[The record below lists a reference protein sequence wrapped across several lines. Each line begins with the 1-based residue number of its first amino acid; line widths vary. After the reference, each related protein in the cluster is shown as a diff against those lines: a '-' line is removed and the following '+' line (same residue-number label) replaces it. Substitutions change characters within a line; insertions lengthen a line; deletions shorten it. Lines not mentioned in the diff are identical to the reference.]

1 MQNNKVVVRKPTPA
15 EHRRAS
21 SIFTTASDLSKSL
34 PQCPPE
40 MEAPDKISSLEAR
53 MDEFA
58 RRKRN
63 VSKLINQLKGGV
75 QPSNIA
81 FDLRTR
87 EEVKRTIKG
96 LEGELADIIQ
106 EEHDVGLRLH
116 RAQRKKDREEMYE
129 NPTGLWIKRVTMY
142 NV

>member
-1 MQNNKVVVRKPTPA
+1 
-15 EHRRAS
+15 
-21 SIFTTASDLSKSL
+21 
-34 PQCPPE
+34 

-53 MDEFA
+53 MEEYA

-63 VSKLINQLKGGV
+63 VSKLINKLNSGA

-106 EEHDVGLRLH
+106 EEHDVGLKLH
-116 RAQRKKDREEMYE
+116 RAQRKKDREELYE

-142 NV
+142 NA

>member
-1 MQNNKVVVRKPTPA
+1 
-15 EHRRAS
+15 
-21 SIFTTASDLSKSL
+21 
-34 PQCPPE
+34 

-53 MDEFA
+53 MEEFA

-63 VSKLINQLKGGV
+63 VTKLIKQLKNGV
-75 QPSNIA
+75 QPSSIA
-81 FDLRTR
+81 FDLKTR
-87 EEVKRTIKG
+87 DEVKRTIKG

-116 RAQRKKDREEMYE
+116 RVQRKKDRDEMYE
-129 NPTGLWIKRVTMY
+129 NPTGLWIKRVTSY